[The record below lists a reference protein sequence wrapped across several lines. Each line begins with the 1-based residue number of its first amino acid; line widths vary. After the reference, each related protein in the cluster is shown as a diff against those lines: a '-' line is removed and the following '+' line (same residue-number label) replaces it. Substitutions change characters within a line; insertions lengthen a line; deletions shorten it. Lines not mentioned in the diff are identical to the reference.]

1 MTSAGDPEVRAAALE
16 LVQSV
21 VELHGAALQRLID
34 RCLETAEGERVLTAA
49 LEDNLVAGMFLLHSL
64 HPDDIET
71 RVIRGLEAVRPYLK
85 SHGGDCELVSVRDG
99 IVRLKLH
106 GTCGSCPS
114 SSLTLKN
121 AVEEALYE
129 AAPDILEIV
138 AENAPAEHSSAIS
151 SFSSRFAV
159 EGETPWRIRTQPETN
174 SLIPQAHRE
183 AKLFAGQVNRL
194 EDDATGINVD
204 DRKPIDARMPHCH
217 PPEA

>member
-1 MTSAGDPEVRAAALE
+1 MAASVEQTFAAPRGEFRGQSERVEKLAAKLDQAGDPEVRAAALE

-85 SHGGDCELVSVRDG
+85 SHDGDCELVSVRDG

-106 GTCGSCPS
+106 GSCGSCPS
-114 SSLTLKN
+114 SSVTLRD

-138 AENAPAEHSSAIS
+138 AENAPAEASAAS
-151 SFSSRFAV
+151 NLV
-159 EGETPWRIRTQPETN
+159 V
-174 SLIPQAHRE
+174 L
-183 AKLFAGQVNRL
+183 K
-194 EDDATGINVD
+194 
-204 DRKPIDARMPHCH
+204 
-217 PPEA
+217 